1 MTYPLMNLGDNS
13 VTLGMVIT
21 VLSASIILYIV
32 SGWIKHFLVEKFLH
46 HRGLDVGVSQA
57 IASLVRYVIL
67 FFGFMIIIQWTG
79 IDLTALNVFAG
90 AIGIGIGLGLQSIA
104 NNFISGLIIL
114 FGRPIKIG
122 DRIEVGSI
130 IGDVL
135 AISPRASTILTNDNI
150 AIIVPNSE
158 FINSTVTNWSYTDRR
173 IRFNVPVGVAYHSDP
188 EAVRSLLINVALKHP
203 GVLKEPAPD
212 ALLVEFGDSSLNFQL
227 RVWTFEYI
235 NKPYILRSELN
246 YEILKE
252 LRAQGIE
259 IPFPQRDIH
268 IRSGL
273 PPVQ

>member
-259 IPFPQRDIH
+259 IPFPQRDI
-268 IRSGL
+268 
-273 PPVQ
+273 